1 MQILVQKFGGTSVQ
15 TKENR
20 NYVIRH
26 IKEALINDYKLVV
39 VVSALGRKPD
49 PYATD
54 TLLDLVGFP
63 ANHNSAQEL
72 DLLMSCGE
80 TIASVVLSNELQRHH
95 ISATALTGAQA
106 GFVTNNDFTQA
117 KIKKVNPKRILEEFE
132 QNDVVVVAGF
142 QGQTETGEVTTI
154 GRGGS
159 DTSAAALGAALQAD
173 EIQIFTD
180 VNGIM
185 TADPRVV
192 KGARPLDVVTY
203 TEICNLAY
211 QGAKVVHPR
220 AVEIAMQAKIPM
232 RVRSTYSNGQ
242 GTLVTTSRIQ
252 ELGSDIP
259 DRLITGIAHM
269 DRITQIRVQTKE
281 EAIRLHSE
289 VFKAMAESGI
299 SVDFINIS
307 PNGVLY
313 TVPEVFTKKAV
324 RVLQTLGFQPEIT
337 ENCAKVSAVGAGMT
351 GVPGVA
357 SKIVQALTNRN
368 VQILQSADSHTTI
381 WVLIHEKDLVT
392 AVNALHDAFELSRTK
407 ETV

>member
-132 QNDVVVVAGF
+132 QNDVVVIAGF